1 MGKYLI
7 VGCGLTGSVIARE
20 LAEHGQTVTIW
31 DRRNHIG
38 GNMYDYKDEHGIIVH
53 KYGPH
58 CFHTN
63 NKDLYDYLCRFNEW
77 IPFRIN
83 CQVEIDGK
91 ATPSPFNFQTIDD
104 FYSKEEAESIKD
116 AFKTEYPNRE
126 FVTVLEALESSN
138 EFIRQYAEFLFEKD
152 YSLYTAKQ
160 WGLSPKEIDPSVLKR
175 VPLRL
180 SYNDGYFDDTYQIM
194 PAKTYENF
202 FKNLLNHPNIKVQLR
217 IEALDHLYKDEDNKT
232 ILVDGDSNFT
242 VVYTGALDE
251 LFDCRY
257 GKLPYRSLRF
267 DWKYENKD
275 SFQGAPLVAYPQ
287 AEGYTRIVEYKK
299 MTPNIPQ
306 KGTSYAIEYPLPYKS
321 GCEVEPYYPVLTE
334 ESNLLYKQ
342 YEQLA
347 DSYYNL
353 FHCGRLA
360 DFKYYNMDQALFKA
374 LEFSMN
380 IINSAIS
387 NIK

>member
-1 MGKYLI
+1 MGKFLI

-20 LAEHGQTVTIW
+20 LAEHGHIVTIW

-63 NKDLYDYLCRFNEW
+63 NKDLYDYMCRYNEW
-77 IPFRIN
+77 IPYRIN
-83 CQVEIDGK
+83 CQAEIDGK

-104 FYSKEEAESIKD
+104 FYSKEEAESIKE
-116 AFKTEYPNRE
+116 AFKIEYPNQE
-126 FVTVLEALESSN
+126 FVTVLEALESTN
-138 EFIRQYAEFLFEKD
+138 DHIRHYAEFLFEKD

-180 SYNDGYFDDTYQIM
+180 SYKDGYFDDTYQIM
-194 PAKTYENF
+194 PSNTYEDF
-202 FKNLLNHPNIKVQLR
+202 FKNLLNHPNIKVQLC
-217 IEALDHLYKDEDNKT
+217 IEALDHISKDEDNKA
-232 ILVDGDSNFT
+232 ILVDGDSSFT

-251 LFDCRY
+251 LFDCRF

-267 DWKYENKD
+267 DWKYQDKD

-287 AEGYTRIVEYKK
+287 AKGYTRIVEYKK
-299 MTPNIPQ
+299 MTPHIQ
-306 KGTSYAIEYPLPYKS
+306 QHGTSYAVEYPLPYNKEK
-321 GCEVEPYYPVLTE
+321 EVEPYYPILTE
-334 ESNLLYKQ
+334 DSKALYDKYSELASNY
-342 YEQLA
+342 A
-347 DSYYNL
+347 NL
-353 FHCGRLA
+353 ITCGRLA
-360 DFKYYNMDQALFKA
+360 DFKYFNMDQALFRSLLVSKT
-374 LEFSMN
+374 
-380 IINSAIS
+380 IC
-387 NIK
+387 

>member
-1 MGKYLI
+1 MSNILI

-20 LAEHGQTVTIW
+20 LAELGHVVRIW
-31 DRRNHIG
+31 DRREHIG
-38 GNMYDYKDEHGIIVH
+38 GNMYDYIDEHGIVVH

-63 NKDLYDYLCRFNEW
+63 NKDLYDYMCRYNKW
-77 IPFRIN
+77 HPYRIN
-83 CQVEIDGK
+83 CQAVIDGK

-104 FYSKEEAESIKD
+104 FYSKEDAVKIKK
-116 AFKTEYPNRE
+116 AFHDEYPNRE
-126 FVTVLEALESSN
+126 FVTVVEALESPN
-138 EFIRQYAEFLFEKD
+138 EQIKKYAEFLFEKD

-160 WGLSPKEIDPSVLKR
+160 WGMSPKEIDPSVLKR

-180 SYNDGYFDDTYQIM
+180 SYNDGYFDDEYQIM
-194 PAKTYENF
+194 PDTTYEDF
-202 FKNLLNHPNIKVQLR
+202 FKNLLNHQNITVELG
-217 IEALDHLYKDEDNKT
+217 IEALDYITKDEANKR
-232 ILVDGDSNFT
+232 ILINGDGSYQ

-251 LFDCRY
+251 LFDCRF

-267 DWKYENKD
+267 DWKYEDKD

-287 AEGYTRIVEYKK
+287 AKGYTLIVEYKK
-299 MTPNIPQ
+299 MTTKAV

-380 IINSAIS
+380 IINSTIS
-387 NIK
+387 NTK